1 MATYPGTRLSRENP
15 HTADSASISSWI
27 LGIGSPW
34 TETDVVSRFFVYVK
48 RRPKRSPVR
57 KEVDEQ
63 RKRRRVEST
72 QARRGGRRGEG
83 TKT

>member
-1 MATYPGTRLSRENP
+1 M
-15 HTADSASISSWI
+15 
-27 LGIGSPW
+27 
-34 TETDVVSRFFVYVK
+34 SRFFVYVK
-48 RRPKRSPVR
+48 RRPKRLPVQ
-57 KEVDEQ
+57 KGVDEQ